1 MILQTHK
8 FCDIA
13 GFRPVTQRS
22 AAPTGQSERTGT
34 ICHLIESLYCQMLCW
49 NDPCCHE
56 APMLWLCWNDPCC
69 YDTNGGRGGH
79 SSLSGIRDWMC
90 LLTRHTSCELVSPLV
105 FMIFDNYLISLLIYW
120 SHCWIIHGC
129 DAAVSAPGTAQS
141 FHFTD
146 TPSAVYDACLDW
158 VLLNFKLASRAVW
171 LNIDHCDRFMR
182 QENGLN

>member
-1 MILQTHK
+1 MILQ
-8 FCDIA
+8 D
-13 GFRPVTQRS
+13 S
-22 AAPTGQSERTGT
+22 GQSLRDRLRQPVSQRGLVLFVIWLSHCTAR
-34 ICHLIESLYCQMLCW
+34 
-49 NDPCCHE
+49 CCAGMTLVVMKHR
-56 APMLWLCWNDPCC
+56 CC
-69 YDTNGGRGGH
+69 DCAGMTLVVMTCGRGGH